1 MPTTVPQLSPVRQ
14 WTLMPTVGQSTS
26 NQDLVTY
33 RDSEHLPPSDYSA
46 EINWG
51 DGATTSGTIAY
62 DPGSWTFTVFGD
74 HAYAQPG
81 IDQIAVTVLR
91 NGVVAGTLTATA
103 YVSDQPVTDTP
114 ETLSGTA
121 GVALGGSKGALV
133 ATFEES
139 LTDTGDFQATIDWG
153 DGSTSAA
160 TVVEQG
166 VIPSAPDNRISW
178 QVYGSHTYQQPGTY
192 DVRVS
197 LTEYLSPTETANV
210 VSSLDSAATI
220 TASSTGAPPQ
230 TGTPTPTGT
239 SAATP
244 SEQFVAQVYRDLL
257 DRPADAAGLA
267 YWSGDLNSGM
277 ARSQFVTE
285 IEASGEYRDD
295 VVKSLYEKYLHRAAE
310 PAALDAGSKLLAQG
324 TTDEQLAA
332 AIVGSDEYFALHGGT
347 NDGFVSALFQDAF
360 GRPVDAGAMN
370 AFKLDLAA
378 GRTRAQVAAF
388 VFGSQE
394 YYADLVGNLYLELL
408 NRTVDAPSG
417 AYWAAKLDAGA
428 ADGQVLANI
437 AASDEFFKDAA

>member
-1 MPTTVPQLSPVRQ
+1 MPF
-14 WTLMPTVGQSTS
+14 
-26 NQDLVTY
+26 D
-33 RDSEHLPPSDYSA
+33 
-46 EINWG
+46 
-51 DGATTSGTIAY
+51 SGT
-62 DPGSWTFTVFGD
+62 
-74 HAYAQPG
+74 
-81 IDQIAVTVLR
+81 
-91 NGVVAGTLTATA
+91 
-103 YVSDQPVTDTP
+103 
-114 ETLSGTA
+114 
-121 GVALGGSKGALV
+121 
-133 ATFEES
+133 
-139 LTDTGDFQATIDWG
+139 FQATIEWG
-153 DGSTSAA
+153 DGTTTSA

-166 VIPSAPDNRISW
+166 DLTAPIVNRLNW
-178 QVYGSHTYQQPGTY
+178 AVFGSHTYEHAGNYQI
-192 DVRVS
+192 DVS
-197 LTEYLSPTETANV
+197 LTENGVFVSAEASNV
-210 VSSLDSAATI
+210 TI
-220 TASSTGAPPQ
+220 VAGNQGSGSQGSGSQ
-230 TGTPTPTGT
+230 GTGTPDQ
-239 SAATP
+239 A
-244 SEQFVAQVYRDLL
+244 FVTNVYHDLL
-257 DRPADAAGLA
+257 NRSIEPAGLA
-267 YWSGDLNSGM
+267 YWMSQIEAGL
-277 ARSQFVTE
+277 ARSQLVAE